1 MVAQMNE
8 VASADSI
15 ATSPRQLA
23 RNQDADDLLLI
34 RAISEGN
41 SQALE
46 TLYDRYAAV
55 VYRLALRILKSPEMA
70 EDLVQEVFWRVWRR
84 SASFERE
91 RGRVAQW
98 LFGIAHN
105 LCIDE
110 LRRLRARP
118 TPVYEDV
125 DHPVIQHLIDEQM
138 DVPGAVWATEQ
149 RRAIAEALHELP
161 SAQREAIELAYFGGM
176 SHQEIATKLNRPLG
190 TIKTR
195 VRLGLQK
202 LGGLLA
208 ARGLQSSMYFDM

>member
-1 MVAQMNE
+1 MAAIAQG
-8 VASADSI
+8 D
-15 ATSPRQLA
+15 
-23 RNQDADDLLLI
+23 
-34 RAISEGN
+34 

-46 TLYDRYAAV
+46 VLYDRYAAI
-55 VYRLALRILKSPEMA
+55 VYRMGLRMLKNPEMA

-110 LRRLRARP
+110 LRRLRSRP

-125 DHPVIQHLIDEQM
+125 EHPIIQQLIDEQM
-138 DVPGAVWATEQ
+138 DVPAAAWATEQ
-149 RRAIAEALHELP
+149 RRVIAEVLCELP
-161 SAQREAIELAYFGGM
+161 QAQRQAIELAYFGGM

-202 LGGLLA
+202 LGGLLE
-208 ARGLQSSMYFDM
+208 ARGLRPSLYSDI